1 MRVPIPLLLLTL
13 SCASGP
19 PQPATLSAGNDA
31 CSHCRM
37 VVSDLHF
44 AAQLVAPGEEPRFF
58 DDIGCLASYLET
70 NPAPL
75 EAALYVADHQT
86 GEWVNARF
94 AIYTRVDSLQ
104 TPMGSHLVAHSDER
118 SRKADP
124 VVARGIAQ
132 TYDSIFGD

>member
-1 MRVPIPLLLLTL
+1 MRVATPLLVLTL
-13 SCASGP
+13 ACASGP
-19 PQPATLSAGNDA
+19 PQPAELSLGNDA

-37 VVSDLHF
+37 VVSDVAF

-58 DDIGCLASYLET
+58 DDIGCLASYLKS
-70 NPAPL
+70 NPLPPSSVW
-75 EAALYVADHQT
+75 YVADHHT
-86 GEWVNARF
+86 GDWVNAKL

-104 TPMGSHLVAHSDER
+104 TPMGSHLIAHSDER